1 MKELG
6 IKSIAL
12 GFVSGFTGKYLIE
25 LLNEKNIKSSFIE
38 SSGTTRVNVK
48 IQSNLETAINTNTL
62 IINQDNLQQLKNII
76 NKLEENDVLIIS
88 GSVPNGVSDNIYE
101 NLIKDLNPTVKV
113 IMDTTS
119 SYLLNTLK
127 YKPFLVKP
135 NREELEEIFNTKIN
149 GIAEIKKY
157 ANKLKNLGA
166 KNVIVSLDK
175 EGALL
180 CDSNG
185 NDIYLKSY
193 PGDLVSSV
201 GAGDSLIAGFVCGIE
216 KGYNIK
222 EAFMLGVAC
231 GNATAYSDS
240 LATKEE
246 IDQMLIK
253 VKEIN
258 HENN

>member
-1 MKELG
+1 M
-6 IKSIAL
+6 
-12 GFVSGFTGKYLIE
+12 
-25 LLNEKNIKSSFIE
+25 
-38 SSGTTRVNVK
+38 
-48 IQSNLETAINTNTL
+48 
-62 IINQDNLQQLKNII
+62 
-76 NKLEENDVLIIS
+76 
-88 GSVPNGVSDNIYE
+88 
-101 NLIKDLNPTVKV
+101 
-113 IMDTTS
+113 
-119 SYLLNTLK
+119 
-127 YKPFLVKP
+127 
-135 NREELEEIFNTKIN
+135 
-149 GIAEIKKY
+149 
-157 ANKLKNLGA
+157 KNLGA

-258 HENN
+258 HEDN